1 MSDVPGDFH
10 GAGKDSI
17 TLRCPLSMMS
27 VHGCQLLL
35 CVGSLSTLTHTRG
48 KLNLFLLRMNKK
60 KRKLTQIFGEQ
71 HLQHLQEYADQALTG
86 LENEDTTWQAIT
98 YGIGL
103 LDLGRRDFPFHPWNL
118 QQLPQLVQRA

>member
-1 MSDVPGDFH
+1 MPFEHDECSWMSASPVRWQFEHPDPYPWQ
-10 GAGKDSI
+10 
-17 TLRCPLSMMS
+17 TEPLF
-27 VHGCQLLL
+27 VEDEQEEEEIDT
-35 CVGSLSTLTHTRG
+35 V
-48 KLNLFLLRMNKK
+48 
-60 KRKLTQIFGEQ
+60 FGEQ
-71 HLQHLQEYADQALTG
+71 HLQHLQEYVDQALTG